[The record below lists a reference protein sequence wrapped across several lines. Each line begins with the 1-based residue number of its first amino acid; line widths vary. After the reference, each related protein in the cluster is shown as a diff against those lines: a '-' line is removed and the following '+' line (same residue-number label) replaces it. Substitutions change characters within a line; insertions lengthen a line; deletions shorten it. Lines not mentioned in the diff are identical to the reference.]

1 MMNKTD
7 KLDARGLNKL
17 QRIGTLPVVW
27 IPPGQ
32 LRDKRELT
40 RTRMV
45 LVAQRTQLKNRIH
58 STLDKYGLKRLLHK
72 PT

>member
-1 MMNKTD
+1 
-7 KLDARGLNKL
+7 
-17 QRIGTLPVVW
+17 
-27 IPPGQ
+27 